1 MEMRMMKKKTILV
14 NTNHILHH
22 HSWGVTIRLL
32 LLRHVGPQPATR
44 TMGVIAIRTTIVG
57 VPRKRQHLQRH
68 SSIQRKTGA
77 CIVVNILLNRI
88 YKLDAMNVN
97 RISVK
102 LVIGVMNFKP
112 ITKSVSAI
120 DVMHFI
126 VEIAMRWINATIV
139 EKSFVPRVVLC

>member
-1 MEMRMMKKKTILV
+1 
-14 NTNHILHH
+14 
-22 HSWGVTIRLL
+22 
-32 LLRHVGPQPATR
+32 
-44 TMGVIAIRTTIVG
+44 
-57 VPRKRQHLQRH
+57 
-68 SSIQRKTGA
+68 
-77 CIVVNILLNRI
+77 
-88 YKLDAMNVN
+88 MNVN